1 MLNYIWMALM
11 AVSIIVGAINGKL
24 KEVTEAMIESA
35 GFSVELAIGLIGV
48 MAFWLGLMKIGEKAG
63 LIQALARLLHP
74 IMKWIF
80 PDIPKG
86 HPALGSIVM
95 NFSANFLGLGNAATP
110 LGLKAMQELQE
121 INPQKDTASNAMVSF
136 LAMNTACPVLIPAS
150 IIAIRTAAGS
160 QNPTAII
167 FTTLIASMTACT
179 AALISSRVLQKLPI
193 FKIKTKDTANV

>member
-1 MLNYIWMALM
+1 MALM

>member
-121 INPQKDTASNAMVSF
+121 INLQKDTASNAMVSF